1 MQVKEKGECFQSNN
15 FLQIGKRGRLN
26 HLDKSK
32 GSRKKKYFLQ
42 ATLFLSLFLANK
54 IWAADWKDSSNKIN
68 KK

>member
-32 GSRKKKYFLQ
+32 GSQKKKIFS
-42 ATLFLSLFLANK
+42 ASDSLFESF
-54 IWAADWKDSSNKIN
+54 SS
-68 KK
+68 

>member
-54 IWAADWKDSSNKIN
+54 I
-68 KK
+68 